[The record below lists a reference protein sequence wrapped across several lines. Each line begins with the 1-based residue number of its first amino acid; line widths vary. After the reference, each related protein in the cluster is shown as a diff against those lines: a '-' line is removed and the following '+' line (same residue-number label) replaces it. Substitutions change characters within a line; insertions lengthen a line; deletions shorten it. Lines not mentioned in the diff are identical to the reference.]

1 MVSETKTRKF
11 YFLSTDFHV
20 FLENVLQDCE
30 DQSEKRK
37 RMYALSVVPSSFSV
51 KCFWRQN

>member
-1 MVSETKTRKF
+1 MVSETKMRKF

-20 FLENVLQDCE
+20 FLENTLQDCE
-30 DQSEKRK
+30 DLSEKRK

-51 KCFWRQN
+51 KCFW